1 LKNGKNVELV
11 YKLLDIDLYITH
23 VFEVSMTS
31 STETGG
37 QHADYQKWLTTGD
50 NAKWVRYHQR
60 CAHMAI
66 QRAEWDF
73 TGSDTMKNLY
83 SAVDGNNRSY
93 MEEKHGKMMRN
104 GIVSVMAS
112 LDLRNAVGFDEYVI
126 NYVWKFG
133 NSNLEHTQYAS
144 DQHKEW
150 QKKNGVKSSIED
162 KFA

>member
-1 LKNGKNVELV
+1 MKNRKKVELV
-11 YKLLDIDLYITH
+11 YKVLDIDLYITL

-60 CAHMAI
+60 CAHMAL
-66 QRAEWDF
+66 QRAQWDF

-83 SAVDGNNRSY
+83 SNVDGRNVSY
-93 MEEKHGKMMRN
+93 MEEKHGKLRDK
-104 GIVSVMAS
+104 GIVAVMSS
-112 LDLRNAVGFDEYVI
+112 LDGRNSLGFDEYVM

-133 NSNLEHTQYAS
+133 NSNLEHYNYNT
-144 DQHKEW
+144 DLHMEW
-150 QKKNGVKSSIED
+150 KKRNGLIKGGEEE
-162 KFA
+162 